1 MSSLTKI
8 QTRLID
14 AYQIVDKYPQID
26 QILNDASYAISKAQA
41 TLMVAFHDGRVIG
54 KTMDPE
60 FVKKQL
66 KEIVKYLTG
75 LMYCFDLELPEE
87 EDIIEFTIE
96 NISDAMKVDIILS
109 LFNIQGQIA
118 ELTIQ
123 YYLDKSE
130 NMGEELELDY
140 GVLYGV
146 IMEIF
151 SNVNNI
157 GFKFGLPLADLIM

>member
-157 GFKFGLPLADLIM
+157 GFKFGLPLTDLIM